1 MSTNTAKSNESDA
14 IVAQRAM
21 IERMKTA
28 TEAERART
36 DPLSIGGV
44 PARAL
49 TPEQQATLK
58 PDSVIPPL
66 RKP

>member
-1 MSTNTAKSNESDA
+1 MSSDTVKPTESAA
-14 IVAQRAM
+14 IAAQRAM

-28 TEAERART
+28 TDAERART

>member
-1 MSTNTAKSNESDA
+1 
-14 IVAQRAM
+14 M